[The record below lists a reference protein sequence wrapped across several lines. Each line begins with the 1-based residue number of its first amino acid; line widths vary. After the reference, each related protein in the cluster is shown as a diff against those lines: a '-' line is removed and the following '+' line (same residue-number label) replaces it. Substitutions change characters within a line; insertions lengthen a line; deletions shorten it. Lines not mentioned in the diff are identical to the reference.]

1 MRMHGGIYS
10 AAAITAIAASLVVMT
25 GYLRS
30 PARSSPAHSS
40 VEVGETEYEVVS
52 AYIGGIF
59 TSPNLENR
67 VGQGIVKLIIANTT
81 QSGED
86 DLLREDNGQP
96 IPWEKTA
103 KSLQEKAPTLQQT
116 TIDAFREVNVG
127 QASLRPSFHIAINYA
142 LLDFDQLN
150 SIPKG
155 GDWWGEF
162 YRRFP
167 GSEGILTLSRVGFN
181 AERTQ
186 ALFYFSNRC
195 GGLCGAG
202 SYVVMEKRGSDWVI
216 SKEIEMWVS

>member
-1 MRMHGGIYS
+1 MRMLGGIYS

-30 PARSSPAHSS
+30 PTRSSPAHSS
-40 VEVGETEYEVVS
+40 VEVGETEYEVAS

-59 TSPNLENR
+59 ASPNLENR
-67 VGQGIVKLIIANTT
+67 AGQGVVKLIIANTT
-81 QSGED
+81 QSGEN
-86 DLLREDNGQP
+86 DLLRDGNGRP

-116 TIDAFREVNVG
+116 TIDAFREVNVR
-127 QASLRPSFHIAINYA
+127 QASLRPSFHIATNYG
-142 LLDFDQLN
+142 LLDLDQLN

-155 GDWWGEF
+155 GDWWGEY

-167 GSEGILTLSRVGFN
+167 GSQGILTLSRVGFN

-202 SYVVMEKRGSDWVI
+202 SYVVMEKRGRGWVI